1 SICPTSVYPDKYKAA
16 CKVFV
21 SSPLAPYFIAAI
33 DCFVLVPHIPSTFKF
48 LSNCL
53 FNSDCNFLV
62 RRFQV
67 FFPALPSDFAPT
79 HFCIFLTLFV
89 CPLPLFAFFV
99 LFLYFICQ
107 CSFLLYHPIFHRPSV
122 VFFSLDLNDHCR
134 FLIFLVF
141 SHFLMGHI

>member
-1 SICPTSVYPDKYKAA
+1 YKAA

-67 FFPALPSDFAPT
+67 FFLALLSDFAPTHFFFFLTCFVCPLSLFDFFLFLSYCLFNSDCNFLVRRFQVFFPALPSDFAPT
-79 HFCIFLTLFV
+79 HFCIFLT
-89 CPLPLFAFFV
+89 
-99 LFLYFICQ
+99 
-107 CSFLLYHPIFHRPSV
+107 
-122 VFFSLDLNDHCR
+122 
-134 FLIFLVF
+134 
-141 SHFLMGHI
+141 

>member
-1 SICPTSVYPDKYKAA
+1 KTPSMCPTSVYPDKYKAA

-62 RRFQV
+62 SRFQV
-67 FFPALPSDFAPT
+67 FFSAFPSAFAPT
-79 HFCIFLTLFV
+79 HFCIFFT
-89 CPLPLFAFFV
+89 
-99 LFLYFICQ
+99 
-107 CSFLLYHPIFHRPSV
+107 SFYYLLSSFDFCCV
-122 VFFSLDLNDHCR
+122 
-134 FLIFLVF
+134 
-141 SHFLMGHI
+141 